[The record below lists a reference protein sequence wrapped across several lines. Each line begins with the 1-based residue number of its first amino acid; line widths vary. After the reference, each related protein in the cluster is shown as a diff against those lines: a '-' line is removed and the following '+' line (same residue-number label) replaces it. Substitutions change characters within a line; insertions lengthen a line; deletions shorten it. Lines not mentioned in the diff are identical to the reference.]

1 MKKFLVILI
10 LILTFQTSSQADD
23 IRDLEIEGIS
33 VGDSLL
39 DFFSEKEIKSTKQRT
54 QYPNDKFIV
63 YQLDQIKSLDI
74 YTGLNIST
82 KKNDKKY
89 IVSSIQAIIYYD
101 DANEFK
107 NCNSERKKI
116 IAEISNI
123 VKNAIRRDKNYLSYY
138 DNKSPVEGTVFDFD
152 NGESIT
158 VNCNDW
164 RKETQLTK
172 NLDVGVSTKE
182 FVNFLINEA
191 YK

>member
-1 MKKFLVILI
+1 M
-10 LILTFQTSSQADD
+10 ILTFQTSSQADD

-116 IAEISNI
+116 IAEISDI
-123 VKNAIRRDKNYLSYY
+123 VKNAIRREENYLSYY